1 MAKYRLPEDVK
12 LTALSYVKGYPRRKA
27 EYMAKFNDIVA
38 GKGFPFDTY
47 TVDGYDERGDPCKVE
62 CRIPIDRVSGSVG
75 NPTERKAFLLERLS
89 RHPETVR
96 MRAVENAMDLIGDR
110 IRNEELRR
118 DLVKAILLNCDSGRV
133 YPYNEIRLPGISK
146 KAFFAERR
154 RFLWYVAK
162 YSDLIWEDD

>member
-27 EYMAKFNDIVA
+27 EYMMKFNDIVA
-38 GKGFPFDTY
+38 GKGFPFETY
-47 TVDGYDERGDPCKVE
+47 TINGYDERGDPCKLE
-62 CRIPIDRVSGSVG
+62 CRVPIDRVFGSIG
-75 NPTERKAFLLERLS
+75 NPTQQKAFLLAELS

-96 MRAVENAMDLIGDR
+96 MRAVEKAMELIGDR
-110 IRNEELRR
+110 IMNDDLRKK
-118 DLVKAILLNCDSGRV
+118 LVQAIMLNCDSGRV
-133 YPYNEIRLPGISK
+133 YIYKDMDLPGISR

-162 YSDLIWEDD
+162 YSDLLWEE

>member
-27 EYMAKFNDIVA
+27 EYMMKFNDIVA
-38 GKGFPFDTY
+38 GKGFPFETY
-47 TVDGYDERGDPCKVE
+47 TINGYDERGDPCELE
-62 CRIPIDRVSGSVG
+62 CRVPIDRVFGNIG
-75 NPTERKAFLLERLS
+75 NPTQQKAFLLEQLS

-96 MRAVENAMDLIGDR
+96 MRAVERAMELIGDR
-110 IRNEELRR
+110 IMNDELRKK
-118 DLVKAILLNCDSGRV
+118 LVQAIMLNCDSGRV
-133 YPYNEIRLPGISK
+133 YIYKDMDLPGISR

-162 YSDLIWEDD
+162 YSDLLWEE

>member
-27 EYMAKFNDIVA
+27 EYMMKFNDIVA
-38 GKGFPFDTY
+38 GKGFPFETY
-47 TVDGYDERGDPCKVE
+47 TISGYDERGDPCELE
-62 CRIPIDRVSGSVG
+62 CRVPIDRVFGSIG
-75 NPTERKAFLLERLS
+75 NPTQQKAFLLAELS

-96 MRAVENAMDLIGDR
+96 MRAVEKAMELIGDR
-110 IRNEELRR
+110 IMNDELRGK
-118 DLVKAILLNCDSGRV
+118 LVQAIMLNCDSGRV
-133 YPYNEIRLPGISK
+133 YIYEDMDLPGISR

-162 YSDLIWEDD
+162 YSDLLWEE